1 MMILPMTSFILL
13 AQLAGPV
20 CGYSFGVDGVLIT
33 PDNSPYVGCV
43 INDRNSRPAV
53 RIKQNPFTPSGYQAE
68 PINRND

>member
-1 MMILPMTSFILL
+1 MLSFILL

-20 CGYSFGVDGVLIT
+20 CGYNFGVELT